1 MLDPNRKLYRWGPI
15 SACPLFLYYAIE
27 PAFTP
32 LKKLFGITYSESL
45 IIFKQGKVEWFLD
58 DKDLGVESK
67 KFADAVIMHPKVGK
81 KFNRV
86 WDERTNKLVEQFSVL
101 DVTDFST
108 ILDNKLITLFQQFS
122 KAYYNW
128 FTVTISLELASS
140 SIEPL
145 MGGRLKT
152 YFSKNREKQLQ
163 KAFSVLTAPLELT
176 FYRREQRDILHI
188 LQLPKTKQTQALQLH
203 QKKYYWILNS
213 YAQGE
218 SLSTSYFEN
227 ELEKL
232 ANTDWQAT
240 LEEIDT
246 YPSKIARDKQTLL
259 STMKPSAKDVQLIK
273 TVEQLAELMDIRKEY
288 NFRAEYYLEHFVQE
302 ISRRTRIPTK
312 DLKYL
317 LPEELIEALSG
328 IHYQT
333 IIADRKQCFVFVS
346 TANKIEN
353 FTGQNAQMIADQF
366 SHVNQIN
373 VNVIHGRVA
382 STGDMYYFRGTAKI
396 IHTIKDMG
404 QLRDGDILVTPMTSP
419 DFVIGMKKAG
429 AIITDVGGL
438 LSHAAIVSRELH
450 KPCIVGTE
458 IATKVIH
465 DGDIVELHCGKGT
478 IRIIKYHN

>member
-67 KFADAVIMHPKVGK
+67 KFADAVIMHPDVGK
-81 KFNRV
+81 KFNRA
-86 WDERTNKLVEQFSVL
+86 WDERTNKLVEQFSIL

-108 ILDNKLITLFQQFS
+108 IPDNKLITLFQQFS

-188 LQLPKTKQTQALQLH
+188 LQLPKAKRVQALQLH

-213 YAQGE
+213 YAQGKP
-218 SLSTSYFEN
+218 LLVSYFKK
-227 ELEKL
+227 ELKKL
-232 ANTDWQAT
+232 TNTNWQAT
-240 LEEIDT
+240 VEEIKT
-246 YPSKIARDKQTLL
+246 YPSQIARDKQELL
-259 STMKPSAKDVQLIK
+259 FAMNPSTIDARLIK
-273 TVEQLAELMDIRKEY
+273 TVEQLARLMDVRKEY
-288 NFRAEYYLEHFVQE
+288 NFRAEYYLEQFVQE
-302 ISRRTRIPTK
+302 ISRRTQIPTD

-317 LPEELIEALSG
+317 SPEELAEVSG
-328 IHYQT
+328 GTRYQS
-333 IIADRKQCFVFVS
+333 IIADRKQCFVFVC
-346 TANKIEN
+346 TASKIES
-353 FTGQNAQMIADQF
+353 FTGKNAQVIVDQF
-366 SHVNQIN
+366 SHVNRIN
-373 VNVIHGRVA
+373 ESVIHGRVA
-382 STGDMYYFRGTAKI
+382 STGDVYYFRGTAKI
-396 IHTIKDMG
+396 IHTIKDIG

-465 DGDIVELHCGKGT
+465 DGDVVELHCGKGT
-478 IRIIKYHN
+478 IRIIKYLK

>member
-15 SACPLFLYYAIE
+15 SACPFFLHYAIE
-27 PAFTP
+27 PAFAP
-32 LKKLFGITYSESL
+32 LKNLFGITYSESL

-58 DKDLGVESK
+58 DKDLARESK
-67 KFADAVIMHPKVGK
+67 KFSHTVIMHPEVGK
-81 KFNRV
+81 KFNRL
-86 WDERTNKLVEQFSVL
+86 WDEKT
-101 DVTDFST
+101 
-108 ILDNKLITLFQQFS
+108 NKLITQFSALDVTNFSTISDKKLIQLFQQFS
-122 KAYYNW
+122 KTYYDW

-145 MGGRLKT
+145 LGEHLKM
-152 YFSKNREKQLQ
+152 YFPKNKEVQYQ
-163 KAFSVLTAPLELT
+163 KAFSVLTAPQELT

-188 LQLPKTKQTQALQLH
+188 LQLPKTKRAQALQLH

-213 YAQGE
+213 YAQGKP
-218 SLSTSYFEN
+218 LLVSYFQK
-227 ELEKL
+227 ELGKFS
-232 ANTDWQAT
+232 NTDWQAT
-240 LEEIDT
+240 LKEIDA
-246 YPSKIARDKQTLL
+246 YSSKIARDKQELL
-259 STMKPSAKDVQLIK
+259 STMKPSTKDVQLIK
-273 TVEQLAELMDIRKEY
+273 TVEELAELMDIRKEY
-288 NFRAEYYLEHFVQE
+288 NFRAEYFLEQFVQE
-302 ISRRTRIPTK
+302 ISRRAQMPTD

-317 LPEELIEALSG
+317 FPEELAEVSDG
-328 IHYQT
+328 TRYQS
-333 IIADRKQCFVFVS
+333 IIANRKQCFVFVCTNS
-346 TANKIEN
+346 KIEN
-353 FTGQNAQMIADQF
+353 FTGKNAQVIADQF

-373 VNVIHGRVA
+373 ESIIHGRVA

-396 IHTIKDMG
+396 IHTMKDMG

-465 DGDIVELHCGKGT
+465 DGDVVELHCGRGT
-478 IRIIKYHN
+478 IRIIKYSN